1 MAQFTIQVVSDSVGE
16 TGEYVV
22 HALMKQFPDVA
33 YRTQRHSYVLS
44 QAQVNRALRRLEKGD
59 IVISTMVIKKLRN
72 YLKERCREM
81 GIFYHDVLEN
91 PILKLEEYF
100 NESSVQDPGAI
111 RRLDREYFNKIEAIE
126 FTVKYDD
133 GKDPRGIL
141 SADIVLI
148 GVSRTSKTPTS
159 IYLANKGYKVCNIPL
174 VPEVAPPKELFEA
187 DRRRIIGLIINP
199 VKLNEI
205 RRKRL
210 ENLGLDFRADYA
222 NKERIK
228 QELLYAMEVFD
239 KVKCSVIDV
248 TSSTIEGTASEI
260 VAIYN
265 KNFDLH

>member
-1 MAQFTIQVVSDSVGE
+1 M
-16 TGEYVV
+16 
-22 HALMKQFPDVA
+22 
-33 YRTQRHSYVLS
+33 
-44 QAQVNRALRRLEKGD
+44 
-59 IVISTMVIKKLRN
+59 
-72 YLKERCREM
+72 
-81 GIFYHDVLEN
+81 
-91 PILKLEEYF
+91 
-100 NESSVQDPGAI
+100 
-111 RRLDREYFNKIEAIE
+111 
-126 FTVKYDD
+126 
-133 GKDPRGIL
+133 
-141 SADIVLI
+141 
-148 GVSRTSKTPTS
+148 
-159 IYLANKGYKVCNIPL
+159 
-174 VPEVAPPKELFEA
+174 
-187 DRRRIIGLIINP
+187 IINP